1 MARDSLKQSKG
12 RVETGSSQQNNVAA
26 GEAQVL
32 YLYSLEDGHD
42 YAIFQDICVT
52 NIHVAFVVLGKH
64 LVICL
69 VRFVIL
75 NFLCAPHATPTM
87 VDKHVIFRVN
97 VFVAIH
103 DEASDMPKTVDP
115 ARILLKSIVT
125 SLKNDPR
132 NSLESL
138 DI

>member
-1 MARDSLKQSKG
+1 MARDGLKQSEG

-26 GEAQVL
+26 GEAQGS
-32 YLYSLEDGHD
+32 YLHSLEDGHD
-42 YAIFQDICVT
+42 YAIFQDIRVT
-52 NIHVAFVVLGKH
+52 DIHVAFFVLGKH

-69 VRFVIL
+69 VRFVVL
-75 NFLCAPHATPTM
+75 NFLRAPHATPTM

-115 ARILLKSIVT
+115 ARIPRKSIVT
-125 SLKNDPR
+125 SLKDDPR
-132 NSLESL
+132 SSLEPL
-138 DI
+138 GI